1 MVLALATVG
10 VVFATIGV
18 AIVAYSG
25 LRAIA
30 LSKKDMKNRA
40 IREETQC
47 AIDRCNEMGG
57 ELLPLFM
64 SFVREIG
71 AKGVPIMIRDPA
83 QVSFHKAEEAKKIAE
98 GQTWISK
105 LDRDTQDRSIHLLNS
120 LECWAMSFTT
130 DPSLAD
136 ERSVF
141 DGVLSDGH
149 GTVPLAT
156 ITTAGKPR
164 ERTVPEYRYTI
175 PGLVCEKG
183 AGTVARSDQA
193 ASRRR
198 AVAANTRHKS

>member
-1 MVLALATVG
+1 
-10 VVFATIGV
+10 
-18 AIVAYSG
+18 
-25 LRAIA
+25 
-30 LSKKDMKNRA
+30 
-40 IREETQC
+40 
-47 AIDRCNEMGG
+47 MGG

-83 QVSFHKAEEAKKIAE
+83 QVSFHKAEEAKKIAAA
-98 GQTWISK
+98 QTWISK

-130 DPSLAD
+130 DPALAD
-136 ERSVF
+136 EKIAFDPCSTVF
-141 DGVLSDGH
+141 CQMVM
-149 GTVPLAT
+149 VPLAT

-198 AVAANTRHKS
+198 AVAANPRHKS